1 MAVVVAAAK
10 GFWAWATA
18 TKIVG
23 SITVAAVLKT
33 VATIAVTQVIGRAL
47 APKLPGGSLTSRSPL
62 QMTKEA
68 ITSRRIIYG
77 QTRVSGPLL
86 FAHVSGASNEYLHLV
101 VALAGHECEEI
112 GDIYFNDELVP
123 LDGAGNATGTFAG
136 LARILKHLGSVDQVA
151 DANLVAETG
160 GKWTNAHRLRGIC
173 YLAVRLKFDEN
184 KWVGGFPNI
193 SAIVK
198 GRAVYDPRD
207 AGTRWTDNPALCVR
221 DYLVNQAFGMGVDAS
236 EIDDDSFIAAANA
249 CDEAVELAEGGTEPR
264 YTCNGSF
271 ELSAQPATVLEKM
284 VSSMVGLLISVG
296 GEWVCH
302 AGVHRE
308 PTVTLDENDLRAAIS
323 LDTQLSMRETCNRVR
338 GAFSSIDENY
348 TAVDATPVVNGTY
361 LAQDGG
367 LEIWR
372 DLELPFTTSHAM
384 AQRIFKI
391 ELEQSR
397 QGMTLRMPCKLTALR
412 VRAGDVVAVNNSRW
426 GFGGKQFLVVGL
438 KIAVDNLGIG
448 VDLVMRETAAGI
460 WDWNSGLETT
470 YDLSPNTSFNN
481 TRTAPMATGLAL
493 STSNFRQ
500 KDGTIFPRLKVV
512 WNQPA
517 DIMVQAGGYTHIE
530 YKKSADATWLVWTTT
545 LRGTAVEDYI
555 TDVQSGE
562 SYDVRVRHQTRY
574 GALSADWTT
583 ATATV
588 SNDTEAPSVPSGL
601 DATPSPGSITVDWL
615 DNAAEEAVAVYR
627 VYRGTSADF
636 GAASVVWVG
645 RASAYT
651 DFYAAPGVGYRY
663 WVTAVDRSNNESAP
677 AGPTAAVTAGAST
690 GNYIAYIFRRSLTQ
704 PDTPTGDYPAS
715 WSDAPPT
722 GTSAL
727 WMSRAEKTSGGT
739 LVGTWSEPVRLTGE
753 DGEDGL
759 DGDSIQVEYSVD
771 GASGWHFPFASGDKY
786 MRQRIG
792 TGAWSDAIKIVG
804 EDLVLT
810 PGSITTPLIAY
821 GAVTFAYFVR
831 AATASAM
838 TNNVFTE
845 IVSTAVD
852 IPVGRDAIIFV
863 SLDLADDG
871 PALCPDADI
880 EVRRTDGSVVDT
892 QRNWSVAPGGTE
904 VITFFVIDPD
914 LGAAQTSYS
923 IHVKPRGGGS
933 TATPSARNPS
943 IGVLVLNDRDNG
955 P

>member
-1 MAVVVAAAK
+1 MAVVVAVAK
-10 GFWAWATA
+10 SIWAWAAA

-23 SITVAAVLKT
+23 TVTVAAVLKT
-33 VATIAVTQVIGRAL
+33 VATIAVTSVIGRAL
-47 APKLPGGSLTSRSPL
+47 APKLPGGALQSRSPL

-68 ITSRRIIYG
+68 ITSRRVIYG

-86 FAHVSGASNEYLHLV
+86 FAHVSGPANEYLHLV
-101 VALAGHECEEI
+101 IALAGHQCEEI
-112 GDIYFNDELVP
+112 GDIYFNDEIVP
-123 LDGAGNATGTFAG
+123 LDGGGNATGTFAG
-136 LARILKHLGSVDQVA
+136 LARVTKHLGAVDQIA
-151 DANLVAETG
+151 DADLVAETA
-160 GKWTNAHRLRGIC
+160 GKWTAAHRLRGIC

-184 KWVGGFPNI
+184 KWVGGIPNV
-193 SAIVK
+193 SAVVK

-221 DYLVNQAFGMGVDAS
+221 DYLVNTAFGMAVDAS
-236 EIDDDSFIAAANA
+236 EIDEDSFIAAANA

-271 ELSAQPATVLEKM
+271 DLAAQPATVIEKM
-284 VSSMVGLLISVG
+284 VASMVGMLVYVG

-302 AGVHRE
+302 AGVHRD
-308 PTVTLDENDLRAAIS
+308 PTVTLDENDLRGPIS
-323 LDTQLSMRETCNRVR
+323 LDTELSMRETCNRVR
-338 GAFSSIDENY
+338 GTFVSVEEKY
-348 TAVDATPVVNGTY
+348 TPVDAIPVVNGTY

-372 DLELPFTTSHAM
+372 DMELPFTTSHPM

-397 QGMTLRMPCKLTALR
+397 QGMTLRKPCKLTALR
-412 VRAGDVVAVNNSRW
+412 VRAGDVVMVNNARW
-426 GFGGKQFLVVGL
+426 AFAGKQFVVLGL
-438 KIAVDNLGIG
+438 KIAVDNMAIG
-448 VDLVMRETAAGI
+448 VDLVLRETAAGI

-481 TRTAPMATGLAL
+481 TRTAPMATGVVL

-512 WNQPA
+512 WNLPA
-517 DIMVQAGGYTHIE
+517 DIMVQLGGYTHIE
-530 YKKSADATWLVWTTT
+530 YKKTGDATWLVWTTT
-545 LRGTAVEDYI
+545 LRGSAVEDYI
-555 TDVQSGE
+555 TDVQSGQ

-574 GALSADWTT
+574 GALSADWTN
-583 ATATV
+583 ATGTV
-588 SNDTEAPSVPSGL
+588 SNDTEAPSVPAAL

-615 DNAAEEAVAVYR
+615 DNASEEAVAVYR
-627 VYRGTSADF
+627 VYRGTTADF
-636 GAASVVWVG
+636 GSTSIVWAG

-651 DFYAAPGVGYRY
+651 DFYAAPGVGFRY

-677 AGPTAAVTAGAST
+677 AGPTAAVTAGEST

-704 PDTPTGDYPAS
+704 PDTPTGDYPGS

-722 GTSAL
+722 GSSAL
-727 WMSRAEKTSGGT
+727 WMSRAEKTAGGT
-739 LVGTWSEPVRLTGE
+739 LVGTWSEPVRLSGE

-759 DGDSIQVEYSVD
+759 DGDSIQVEYSVNGVD
-771 GASGWHFPFASGDKY
+771 GWHFPFASGDKY

-792 TGAWSDAIKIVG
+792 GGAWSGAIKIVG

-810 PGSITTPLIAY
+810 PGAITTPLIAY

-831 AATASAM
+831 AATASALP
-838 TNNVFTE
+838 NGVFSQ
-845 IVSTAVD
+845 IVDTAVD
-852 IPVGRDAIIFV
+852 IPAGRDAIIFV

-871 PALCPDADI
+871 PALCPDVDI
-880 EVRRTDGSVVDT
+880 EVRRTNGTVVDT
-892 QRNWSVAPGGTE
+892 TRGWSVKTGNTE
-904 VITFFVIDPD
+904 TVTFFVVDPD
-914 LGAAQTSYS
+914 VADAQTNYS
-923 IHVKPRGGGS
+923 VQLKPVGGGA

-943 IGVLVLNDRDNG
+943 IGVLVLNDRENE